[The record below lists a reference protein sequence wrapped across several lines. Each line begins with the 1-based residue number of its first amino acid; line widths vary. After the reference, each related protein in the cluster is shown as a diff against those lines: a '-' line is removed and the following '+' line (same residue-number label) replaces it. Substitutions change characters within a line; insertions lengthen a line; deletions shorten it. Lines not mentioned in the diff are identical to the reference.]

1 MWYIYI
7 IFIYINFYHQF
18 KFKNLYYM
26 YINKYLHNKWGGLV
40 VKEFNSILGVQGS
53 NFTND
58 IVTVN
63 NGILI
68 EYSIPNSTT

>member
-1 MWYIYI
+1 
-7 IFIYINFYHQF
+7 
-18 KFKNLYYM
+18 M
-26 YINKYLHNKWGGLV
+26 YINKYLYNKWGGLV

-58 IVTVN
+58 IVAVN

-68 EYSIPNSTT
+68 EYSIPN

>member
-1 MWYIYI
+1 
-7 IFIYINFYHQF
+7 
-18 KFKNLYYM
+18 M

-58 IVTVN
+58 IVVIN
-63 NGILI
+63 NEILTK
-68 EYSIPNSTT
+68 YSMPSKTT

>member
-1 MWYIYI
+1 
-7 IFIYINFYHQF
+7 
-18 KFKNLYYM
+18 M